1 MKEINLKDAQA
12 TLHKII
18 TWIKKF
24 GKGKA
29 KLSGKRFA
37 MKLACSIRN

>member
-1 MKEINLKDAQA
+1 MKEVNLKNAQA
-12 TLHKII
+12 TLHKTI

-29 KLSGKRFA
+29 KLIGKRLA
-37 MKLACSIRN
+37 LKLACST